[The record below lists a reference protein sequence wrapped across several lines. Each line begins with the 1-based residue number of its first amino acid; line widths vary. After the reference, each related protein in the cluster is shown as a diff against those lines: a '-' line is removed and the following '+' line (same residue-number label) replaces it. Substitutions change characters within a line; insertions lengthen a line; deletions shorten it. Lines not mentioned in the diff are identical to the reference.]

1 MNPETDE
8 RTNKRTNERINE
20 ITTKP
25 TNGGEGTYKLRTKG
39 DEIERID
46 ERTSVLTNE

>member
-25 TNGGEGTYKLRTKG
+25 TNGGEGTNKLRTKG